1 MLNWEELKIEDK
13 LKKEGLIA
21 SLLKSEISNA
31 EHNYM
36 KYFDANVSNNTNT
49 SNSTNDD
56 TYNDAYDGKIR
67 HKISDIRAILSRLGN
82 IVTKNYRDKIKKRA
96 LWNRK

>member
-1 MLNWEELKIEDK
+1 
-13 LKKEGLIA
+13 
-21 SLLKSEISNA
+21 
-31 EHNYM
+31 M

-56 TYNDAYDGKIR
+56 TYDDAYDGKIR

-96 LWNRK
+96 L